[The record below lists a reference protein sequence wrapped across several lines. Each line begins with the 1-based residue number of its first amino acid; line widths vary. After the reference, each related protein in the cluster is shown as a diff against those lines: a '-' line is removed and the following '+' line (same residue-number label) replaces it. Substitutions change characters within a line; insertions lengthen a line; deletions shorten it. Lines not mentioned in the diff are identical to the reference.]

1 MKKNLLATLIMLVV
15 ILTSLF
21 AGNNKKN
28 ELTWYENIEEAMEVA
43 SDNDVPILVDFT
55 GSDWCKWCF
64 VLEDEVFS
72 QKEFIDYANEN
83 LVLVLL
89 DFPRSKKMS
98 NEQKAYNRS
107 LAEKYNIKGFPTIL
121 ILDKNSEILGQTGYQ
136 RGGAVNYINH
146 LKSIINK

>member
-98 NEQKAYNRS
+98 NEQKAYNRN